1 MQISLDTSKNPEQGS
16 PTRSLWYDRIWAAF
30 IFFTRLPFW
39 RIYQPK
45 KEAYKTVV
53 EHWPLTGWLTGC
65 VMAAIIWFG
74 SMALPYPIVIIL
86 AILTRLLI
94 TGALHEDGLADFMD
108 GFGGGGSD
116 RQRILDIMKDSHIGA
131 YGVIGLVTY
140 FAILFLCLWSLP
152 PLSAALSIIAADPF
166 SKMLAGQVVQMLPYA
181 RNENEAKSKVVYRKV
196 SIGSSIA
203 LAFQG
208 LLPAIPLFLFGG
220 LATRWELVVFIPCIV
235 MYFLYMKIYRTL
247 HGYTGDCCGAI
258 FLLLELTIYLT
269 LCITNYNAMP

>member
-1 MQISLDTSKNPEQGS
+1 MQKSLNTSK
-16 PTRSLWYDRIWAAF
+16 WYNNAWAAF
-30 IFFTRLPFW
+30 IYFTRLPFYK
-39 RIYQPK
+39 IYEPPK
-45 KEAYKTVV
+45 SAYRAVV
-53 EHWPLTGWLTGC
+53 EFWPLTGWLTAS
-65 VMAAIIWFG
+65 VMAATLYLG
-74 SMALPYPIVIIL
+74 SMVMPHALAVIL
-86 AILTRLLI
+86 AIVARLIL
-94 TGALHEDGLADFMD
+94 TGAFHEDGLADFID

-116 RQRILDIMKDSHIGA
+116 RQRVLDIMKDSHIGA
-131 YGVIGLVTY
+131 YGVIGLVNY
-140 FAILFLCLWSLP
+140 FALLFLCLWSLP
-152 PLSAALSIIAADPF
+152 PQSAALAIIAADPF

-220 LATRWELVVFIPCIV
+220 IATHWELEVFIPCIV

-269 LCITNYNAMP
+269 LCITNYNTMP

>member
-1 MQISLDTSKNPEQGS
+1 MQKSLNTSK
-16 PTRSLWYDRIWAAF
+16 WYNNAWAAF
-30 IFFTRLPFW
+30 IYFTCLPFYK
-39 RIYQPK
+39 IYEPPK
-45 KEAYKTVV
+45 SAYRAVV
-53 EHWPLTGWLTGC
+53 EFWPLTGWLTAS
-65 VMAAIIWFG
+65 VMAATLYFG
-74 SMALPYPIVIIL
+74 LMVMPHALAVTL
-86 AILTRLLI
+86 AIVARLLL
-94 TGALHEDGLADFMD
+94 TGAFHEDGLADFID
-108 GFGGGGSD
+108 GFGGGGSN
-116 RQRILDIMKDSHIGA
+116 RQRVLDIMKDSHIGA